1 LNSILRSAAAG
12 LVLAAAT
19 ISVDAQPP
27 GRIATTAAALVAS
40 PVFFHGKQIAIRHP
54 IAFSNA
60 LTQLEGTARPVFV
73 MWKDRSSRTEGEI
86 RGEFCDIGRLQEGDP
101 RLGVYDFRAALD
113 AVNEGRWPAR
123 DQIFAILGASVL
135 EAPLPPTPTLRAI
148 ALAPDRYEDKRVTV
162 SGRFKGGNLYGDL
175 PQGPRKSRW
184 DFVLQSADGAVWVSE
199 LRPRGRDFDLDP
211 TARVDTG
218 RWLEVTG
225 TVKREGPIVWIAGE
239 SVRLTSELPTPDE
252 PVEVATPALK
262 DPPPRIIFSAPLADD
277 TDIELTAPVRIQ
289 FSRPM
294 DGRTFRDRIR
304 ASYAGGPQGAPP
316 APPAFTSEYDGA
328 TRSIQLTFAQPLDRF
343 RTVKIE
349 LLEGITAVDGQ
360 PLPPWT
366 LTFATGG

>member
-1 LNSILRSAAAG
+1 LSRILRSAAAG
-12 LVLAAAT
+12 LVLAAGA
-19 ISVDAQPP
+19 ISVSAQPP
-27 GRIATTAAALVAS
+27 GRIATTATALVAS

-54 IAFSNA
+54 IAFSNT

-73 MWKDRSSRTEGEI
+73 MWRERASRTEGEI
-86 RGEFCDIGRLQEGDP
+86 RGEFCDIGRLQEGDS
-101 RLGVYDFRAALD
+101 RLGAYDFRAALD

-123 DQIFAILGASVL
+123 DQIFAILGATVVD
-135 EAPLPPTPTLRAI
+135 APLPATATLRAI

-162 SGRFKGGNLYGDL
+162 TGRFKGGNLYGDL

-184 DFVLQSADGAVWVSE
+184 DFVLQSADGAVWVSG

-225 TVKREGPIVWIAGE
+225 TVEREGALVWIVGE
-239 SVRLTSELPTPDE
+239 SVRVTSEQPAPEE
-252 PVEVATPALK
+252 PVEVAVPAVK
-262 DPPPRIIFSAPLADD
+262 DAPPRIIFSAPLADD
-277 TDIELTAPVRIQ
+277 TDIEIAAPVRVQ

-294 DGRTFRDRIR
+294 DGRTFRERIR
-304 ASYAGGPQGAPP
+304 ATYVGGPPGGAAAPP
-316 APPAFTSEYDGA
+316 PFTAVYDEA
-328 TRSIQLTFAQPLDRF
+328 TRSIQLKFAQPLDRF